1 MNKNKLMFLWVLG
14 VVWLLIFIV
23 FLLLR
28 SESQEVV
35 KRDGLEIWTIGH
47 DPVNFASVVSTYEQ
61 DTGRALSFS
70 HRDFESYDDYKETLM
85 LELIT
90 DDGPDIFM
98 LNNSEPL
105 LLIDRILWIEPSY
118 ISPEEFRKNFY
129 SPFPEELID
138 SVEDDGQKIDYLLWV
153 PAGFEVLWLYYDRR
167 SFIGQDLSTWT
178 WVEEAIKDIK
188 EKNDDIT
195 PIGIWAGTSVVD
207 SQDVL
212 AQFLVNNGSRG
223 ILDLD
228 TATIRRA
235 VSTYKTYANEDG
247 NNDYDEVS
255 EELASTWKNNIS
267 LFSEWE
273 IKMLVWY
280 PSIIE
285 KISKSGFSKNFL
297 SAEPFPKS
305 TSLDNKLLLNY
316 DYFVI
321 NSETDSYDGASNF
334 LAYLTTD
341 TWAGTYYDTFTKK
354 LPAHS
359 LIKERLD
366 QKFDP
371 DFNITHKNILRDQVE
386 LVTYNKWLKNIFDN
400 KIPEILDEEDILTAT
415 VFIEKLQSNI
425 NCKIQT
431 LNWDNDVNPNCN
443 K

>member
-1 MNKNKLMFLWVLG
+1 MNKNKLVFLWILG

-23 FLLLR
+23 FLLMR

-35 KRDGLEIWTIGH
+35 KRDGLEIWTLWH
-47 DPVNFASVVSTYEQ
+47 NPSSFASVVENYQ
-61 DTGRALSFS
+61 ADTWTILNYS
-70 HRDFESYDDYKETLM
+70 HRDFESYADYKETLM

-105 LLIDRILWIEPSY
+105 LLADRIAWIDPSY
-118 ISPEEFRKNFY
+118 IGPETFRKSY
-129 SPFPEELID
+129 LSPFPEELID
-138 SVEDDGQKIDYLLWV
+138 SIDNDGERIDYLLWV
-153 PAGFEVLWLYYDRR
+153 PVGFEVLGLYYDRR
-167 SFIGQDLSTWT
+167 SFVWQDLKSWA
-178 WVEEAIKDIK
+178 WVAEAIKDLK
-188 EKNDDIT
+188 EINDDIT
-195 PIGIWAGTSVVD
+195 PIGIWAGTSVID
-207 SQDVL
+207 SQDIFT
-212 AQFLVNNGSRG
+212 QFLVNNGSRW

-228 TATIRRA
+228 SATIRRA
-235 VSTYKTYANEDG
+235 LSTYKAYANDDG

-273 IKMLVWY
+273 IKMLVGY
-280 PSIIE
+280 PSLIE
-285 KISKSGFSKNFL
+285 KIKNSGFSKNFL

-321 NSETDSYDGASNF
+321 NNETDSLSWASNF

-341 TWAGTYYDTFTKK
+341 AWAEAYYDTFTQK
-354 LPAHS
+354 LPSHS
-359 LIKERLD
+359 LLQNRLD
-366 QKFDP
+366 QKFDTE
-371 DFNITHKNILRDQVE
+371 FNITYKNILKDQIE
-386 LVTYNKWLKNIFDN
+386 LVSYNKGLKNLFDTD
-400 KIPEILDEEDILTAT
+400 IAQILDQKEIGIAT
-415 VFIEKLQSNI
+415 TLIEKLQTTI

-431 LNWDNDVNPNCN
+431 LNGDNDTNPNCN